1 MAKSA
6 AIGEIERALM
16 AKRLEPVLTALKRDP
31 DLRDEFLLFVRSQ
44 GGDMGLFLERLKTI
58 WWKSRKSM
66 YPGFFVFVLTEFAV
80 LRGYLVFPR
89 RKS

>member
-6 AIGEIERALM
+6 AIGEMERALI
-16 AKRLEPVLTALKRDP
+16 AKRLAPVLGALQADAK
-31 DLRDEFLLFVRSQ
+31 LRDEFLMFARAE

-66 YPGFFVFVLTEFAV
+66 YPGFFIMVLTEFAYSKG
-80 LRGYLVFPR
+80 LLSPPKR
-89 RKS
+89 R